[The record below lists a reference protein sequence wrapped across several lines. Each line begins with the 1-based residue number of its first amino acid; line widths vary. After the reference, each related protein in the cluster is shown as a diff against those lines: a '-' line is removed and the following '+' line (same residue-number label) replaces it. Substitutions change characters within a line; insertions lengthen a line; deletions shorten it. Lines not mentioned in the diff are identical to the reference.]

1 MVMVTY
7 IYQCYLSGEAF
18 ELHGFQSAGEV
29 IKALD
34 TVNQEMVGINARIE
48 SLESQSKSLK
58 TELKLPFD
66 DYVRITSADV
76 IRKYCVLAYEKHV
89 TKHRMYALKHKK
101 KRHWDGDDSAAFDQW
116 LESHSYAG
124 NTVEMDAIMEG
135 LSSSNTTAAAAAADK
150 GTSVPTALKR
160 SNSNRSIASDDNDSE
175 APSDKR
181 EDGENEPEYNW
192 DDTDHMEQRY
202 TVNIY
207 TRYRNEK
214 GLSFLL

>member
-1 MVMVTY
+1 MLT
-7 IYQCYLSGEAF
+7 GEAF
-18 ELHGFQSAGEV
+18 ELHGFQTAGEV

-58 TELKLPFD
+58 AELKLPFD
-66 DYVRITSADV
+66 EYVRITSADV
-76 IRKYCVLAYEKHV
+76 IRKYCVLAYEKYV
-89 TKHRMYALKHKK
+89 TKHRMYAWKHKK

-124 NTVEMDAIMEG
+124 NTGEMDAIMEG
-135 LSSSNTTAAAAAADK
+135 PNSSSSSNTTTAADDK
-150 GTSVPTALKR
+150 GAPLSALKR
-160 SNSNRSIASDDNDSE
+160 TNSNRSIASDDSD
-175 APSDKR
+175 APSASSSDKR
-181 EDGENEPEYNW
+181 KDGEDEAEYNW
-192 DDTDHMEQRY
+192 DETDHMEQRY

-214 GLSFLL
+214 GLSFFPSMNS

>member
-1 MVMVTY
+1 MLT
-7 IYQCYLSGEAF
+7 GEAF
-18 ELHGFQSAGEV
+18 ELHGFQTAGEV

-58 TELKLPFD
+58 AELKLPFD
-66 DYVRITSADV
+66 EYVRITSADV

-89 TKHRMYALKHKK
+89 TKHRMYAWKHKK

-124 NTVEMDAIMEG
+124 NTGEMDAIMEG
-135 LSSSNTTAAAAAADK
+135 PNSSSSSNTTTAADDK
-150 GTSVPTALKR
+150 GAPLSALKR
-160 SNSNRSIASDDNDSE
+160 TNSNRSIASDDSD
-175 APSDKR
+175 APSASSSDKR
-181 EDGENEPEYNW
+181 KDGEDEAEYNW
-192 DDTDHMEQRY
+192 DETDHMEQRY

-214 GLSFLL
+214 GLSFFPSMNS

>member
-1 MVMVTY
+1 MLT
-7 IYQCYLSGEAF
+7 GEAF
-18 ELHGFQSAGEV
+18 ELHGFQTAGEV

-58 TELKLPFD
+58 AELKLPFD
-66 DYVRITSADV
+66 EYVRITSADV

-101 KRHWDGDDSAAFDQW
+101 ERHWDGDDSAAFDQW

-124 NTVEMDAIMEG
+124 NTGEMDAIMEG
-135 LSSSNTTAAAAAADK
+135 PNSSSSSNTTTAADDK
-150 GTSVPTALKR
+150 GAPLSALKR
-160 SNSNRSIASDDNDSE
+160 TNSNRSIASDDSD
-175 APSDKR
+175 APSASSSDKR
-181 EDGENEPEYNW
+181 KDGEDEAEYNW
-192 DDTDHMEQRY
+192 DETDHMEQRY

-214 GLSFLL
+214 GLSFFPSMNS

>member
-1 MVMVTY
+1 MVTY

-135 LSSSNTTAAAAAADK
+135 LSSSNTTAAAADK

-181 EDGENEPEYNW
+181 EDGEDEPEYNW

>member
-1 MVMVTY
+1 
-7 IYQCYLSGEAF
+7 
-18 ELHGFQSAGEV
+18 
-29 IKALD
+29 
-34 TVNQEMVGINARIE
+34 
-48 SLESQSKSLK
+48 
-58 TELKLPFD
+58 
-66 DYVRITSADV
+66 
-76 IRKYCVLAYEKHV
+76 
-89 TKHRMYALKHKK
+89 
-101 KRHWDGDDSAAFDQW
+101 
-116 LESHSYAG
+116 
-124 NTVEMDAIMEG
+124 MEG
-135 LSSSNTTAAAAAADK
+135 LSSSNTTAAAAADK

-181 EDGENEPEYNW
+181 GEDGEDEPEYNW